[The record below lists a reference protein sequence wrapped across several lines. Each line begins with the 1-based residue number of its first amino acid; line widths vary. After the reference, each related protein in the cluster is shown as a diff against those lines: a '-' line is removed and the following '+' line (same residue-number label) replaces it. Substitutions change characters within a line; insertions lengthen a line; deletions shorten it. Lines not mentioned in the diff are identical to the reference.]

1 MIDFTHEDI
10 ERLWNSIS
18 HYIPERQ
25 KLDCAI
31 DFIKSLEDIG
41 VEHDEIKASAEYDPK
56 LEEAISSVFEEDE
69 VDETDSDALSNND
82 SADSGDLDLDIDFSD
97 LMNGLGV

>member
-18 HYIPERQ
+18 HYVSERS
-25 KLDCAI
+25 KLDAAI

-41 VEHDEIKASAEYDPK
+41 VETDEIKASGEFDPK
-56 LEEAISSVFEEDE
+56 LEEAINTVFEEDE
-69 VDETDSDALSNND
+69 EESDGYGED
-82 SADSGDLDLDIDFSD
+82 D
-97 LMNGLGV
+97 